1 MEWIETVDGIS
12 YSYIF
17 SDRMLWEKIFFYFK
31 NGTLSDREQKI
42 MKSLQK
48 VISVKELISIQ
59 CFNLRLKFLG
69 EFSLAKTWQWL
80 YTFYDIENIPILINQ
95 L

>member
-1 MEWIETVDGIS
+1 M
-12 YSYIF
+12 F
-17 SDRMLWEKIFFYFK
+17 REKIFFNFK
-31 NGTLSDREQKI
+31 NGTLSNREQKI

-69 EFSLAKTWQWL
+69 EFSLTKTWQWL

>member
-1 MEWIETVDGIS
+1 
-12 YSYIF
+12 
-17 SDRMLWEKIFFYFK
+17 MLWEKIFFNFK
-31 NGTLSDREQKI
+31 NGTLSNREQKI

>member
-1 MEWIETVDGIS
+1 M
-12 YSYIF
+12 F
-17 SDRMLWEKIFFYFK
+17 REKIFFNFK
-31 NGTLSDREQKI
+31 NGTLSNREQKI

-69 EFSLAKTWQWL
+69 EFGLAKTWQ
-80 YTFYDIENIPILINQ
+80 
-95 L
+95 